1 MGEVNW
7 LSDSEQQIWRALL
20 HAKRSVDR
28 AIDVRL
34 QTQADISTA
43 DFSVLVVMSEAEDET
58 VRMRELCDAL
68 SWDRSRMSHQITRM
82 EKRGLV
88 TKHRCEKD
96 NRGIDVVL
104 TDRGREVITEVA
116 PDHVNL
122 VRKIVFDVLD
132 GVDFDLVMPYLKRI
146 VAASEEAIENPET
159 V

>member
-1 MGEVNW
+1 MREVNW
-7 LSDSEQQIWRALL
+7 LSDSEQQLWRALL

-34 QTQADISTA
+34 QNQADISTA
-43 DFSVLVVMSEAEDET
+43 DFSVLVVLSEAENET

-116 PDHVNL
+116 PDHVEL
-122 VRKIVFDVLD
+122 VRKIVFDVLE
-132 GVDFDLVMPYLKRI
+132 GVDFDAVMPYLNKVI
-146 VAASEEAIENPET
+146 DAAEGTISPQQ
-159 V
+159 

>member
-43 DFSVLVVMSEAEDET
+43 DFSVLVVLSEAEDET

-146 VAASEEAIENPET
+146 VEASEEAIENPET